1 MHWPLFGST
10 ASARALTESGES
22 RTRLKQLLDGTAVI
36 PGITL
41 RPLDRWNMVTTLVAL
56 SSYVDSSVSSG
67 STYYYVVTAVG
78 TNSQESGYSNEV
90 QAVIP

>member
-1 MHWPLFGST
+1 MSNAQSVHWALLGCT

-56 SSYVDSSVSSG
+56 NDPDAEKALAREKEIDH
-67 STYYYVVTAVG
+67 STDG
-78 TNSQESGYSNEV
+78 
-90 QAVIP
+90 